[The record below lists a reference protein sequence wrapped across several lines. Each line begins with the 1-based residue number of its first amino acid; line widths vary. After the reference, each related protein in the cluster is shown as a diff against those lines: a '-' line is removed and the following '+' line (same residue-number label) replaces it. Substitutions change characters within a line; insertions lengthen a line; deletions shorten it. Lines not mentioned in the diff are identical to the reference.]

1 MTHRYIGLG
10 GYEFIDFDL
19 VYRSLGIKR
28 MISIEDTGEVE
39 RYEFNRPFPT
49 ITIAWGNT
57 NDELQKLELDPPLI
71 VWLDYALK
79 KSPPGRTA
87 PWREVGTW

>member
-1 MTHRYIGLG
+1 MRGWQFRPNKQIQRLMCIDVMRRLSAFRPLNDYRYIGLG

-39 RYEFNRPFPT
+39 QVRVQSPFPHH
-49 ITIAWGNT
+49 
-57 NDELQKLELDPPLI
+57 NDCL
-71 VWLDYALK
+71 
-79 KSPPGRTA
+79 G
-87 PWREVGTW
+87 